1 MNPVKNLKLDLLDNA
16 YSYLNASL
24 ENLVN
29 ARESGDQQ
37 LWKFAILNISLS
49 IELFLKERLRRD
61 HPLLIYANINNYRP
75 ITPDTRTVSWNS
87 LISRLKYILG
97 DNFDKVDAGRL
108 QLSRTLRNRIIHYEV
123 ELKFPNVY
131 HTYANLHN
139 FVVEFFDSYIK
150 ENPDEKLRDHIR
162 SEFWPEEQG
171 LYYVFVEELVFYNGI
186 FMTLDLKQAIIDE
199 QNKIKLRIDG
209 ELFDRIRYGS

>member
-108 QLSRTLRNRIIHYEV
+108 QLSRTL
-123 ELKFPNVY
+123 P
-131 HTYANLHN
+131 
-139 FVVEFFDSYIK
+139 SY
-150 ENPDEKLRDHIR
+150 
-162 SEFWPEEQG
+162 
-171 LYYVFVEELVFYNGI
+171 
-186 FMTLDLKQAIIDE
+186 KQ
-199 QNKIKLRIDG
+199 L
-209 ELFDRIRYGS
+209 